1 MARTSFFWVKICE
14 ETSSQRLESNDQR
27 RWGAYI
33 DADQVDLGMTVL
45 SGLGGGHV
53 NDLARTSCK
62 SADQTVSSGRFQPF
76 LLTLDDDVSVFAQS
90 RALHGEGEGGTS
102 ARLRCR

>member
-1 MARTSFFWVKICE
+1 MARTSFFWVKICA
-14 ETSSQRLESNDQR
+14 ETGSQRLESNDQR

-53 NDLARTSCK
+53 DDLAR
-62 SADQTVSSGRFQPF
+62 A
-76 LLTLDDDVSVFAQS
+76 A
-90 RALHGEGEGGTS
+90 
-102 ARLRCR
+102 